1 MNKKTKSEDEV
12 FDYYK
17 NGLPDDFKFDKSK
30 IVRKGKIDTSKSTV
44 QISVKF
50 EYEMLKQLRDKA
62 EKKGLPYQTLMKQII
77 KNYLDEESMDIKEI
91 KARLSL
97 LEIKYEKN
105 SIHLNIA
112 IMILDSTLAL
122 LNKLLNV

>member
-1 MNKKTKSEDEV
+1 MSKKSRSEDRV
-12 FDYYK
+12 FDYYQ

-30 IVRKGKIDTSKSTV
+30 IVKKGKIDTSKSTV

-77 KNYLDEESMDIKEI
+77 KNYLDEESIDIKEI

-97 LEIKYEKN
+97 LEIKVATN
-105 SIHLNIA
+105 PG
-112 IMILDSTLAL
+112 
-122 LNKLLNV
+122 LNKKPSKVTTKVKVKKRV